1 MAIPFSNRSAEIKF
15 SESAL
20 VGRPRLSR
28 NCSEFID
35 DLKNQEEYWHCHC
48 EAFVWL
54 ANNKIRVTFISSQ
67 HLEDYM
73 HKGIT
78 FRGFPVEMKPIST
91 KKWVRVHRLA
101 YGIPND
107 AVIWALGSYGEITK
121 IQNEDYRGANVG
133 IRNVLMEI
141 TSPIPSQL
149 RIRGHLCLI
158 SYRGQR
164 RTCFRCGEPGHQ
176 KPDCPLNEY
185 DHMPPHPDD
194 PPPGADTEQ
203 QSSGN
208 EETEENSFDQHET
221 DDNPFEQ
228 HVDQD
233 NTHENGPNDGQV
245 DSQTNDVGTDAPGIE
260 IDPII
265 RESTQQPLVEDNSHA
280 EINESNANQS
290 AANAAGPSADSHID
304 SSITSDHAPDSADAN
319 KSSGSSSDQ
328 AATKVV
334 ANPIACQI
342 ASGCEIG
349 NISEE
354 RRSDNAVTD
363 SNDQAQAVVNT
374 PSESKSKDSGRDLP
388 ADKEFAQPQLQV
400 RRTRRR
406 TASARSDVSN
416 SDSDSGNAPLKLIR
430 TNSSSSVSE
439 RRRKLAPTM
448 TYASVVR
455 KSTRPSP
462 VPSGKSRNE
471 SSSPMLNRSQSFD
484 SLESINDEHYERL
497 VTESGNLV
505 DNRIENTSSMEPVP
519 NPRVSEGTSDF
530 D

>member
-67 HLEDYM
+67 HLEDYI

-78 FRGFPVEMKPIST
+78 FRGFPVEIKPIST

-185 DHMPPHPDD
+185 DNAPPRTDD
-194 PPPGADTEQ
+194 PPLGDEQ
-203 QSSGN
+203 QHASDQEGEN
-208 EETEENSFDQHET
+208 PFDQNETE
-221 DDNPFEQ
+221 DNPFEE
-228 HVDQD
+228 HAD
-233 NTHENGPNDGQV
+233 NSNTDLHGSDNNGENDHTNNDKT
-245 DSQTNDVGTDAPGIE
+245 SGID
-260 IDPII
+260 IDPVI
-265 RESTQQPLVEDNSHA
+265 RESTQHSSVENNNS
-280 EINESNANQS
+280 EDTGESNS
-290 AANAAGPSADSHID
+290 DPTAANADGPSAGSQID
-304 SSITSDHAPDSADAN
+304 SS
-319 KSSGSSSDQ
+319 KSSDQ
-328 AATKVV
+328 GPAEVVVNEILGSGNDQVTVNAV
-334 ANPIACQI
+334 ANSTEYQ
-342 ASGCEIG
+342 
-349 NISEE
+349 
-354 RRSDNAVTD
+354 TD
-363 SNDQAQAVVNT
+363 SGQGVEHSTHELGSVNT
-374 PSESKSKDSGRDLP
+374 AGNVELAESAECGHKPRDSTLP
-388 ADKEFAQPQLQV
+388 ESIANGSGHDPPPNKVFVEPQLVV
-400 RRTRRR
+400 RRHRRR
-406 TASARSDVSN
+406 KASARSDLSN
-416 SDSDSGNAPLKLIR
+416 TDSEPSDNILKMIR
-430 TNSSSSVSE
+430 TNSSASLSE
-439 RRRKLAPTM
+439 RHRKLAPTRR
-448 TYASVVR
+448 YASVVR
-455 KSTRPSP
+455 KSTRRRTVPNVKSLSQVGSP
-462 VPSGKSRNE
+462 VLIG
-471 SSSPMLNRSQSFD
+471 SQSIE
-484 SLESINDEHYERL
+484 SLESSN
-497 VTESGNLV
+497 V
-505 DNRIENTSSMEPVP
+505 
-519 NPRVSEGTSDF
+519 
-530 D
+530 